1 MKEFCGKGYLK
12 RIAIFMM
19 FIMVLTMLPM
29 NALQVYAKSNEAKI
43 LIWSPYI
50 LQTEVKKL
58 CAPGLEEFISKDEVA
73 GYAGVDK
80 ISVDLKEGTQDNPL
94 HFTGT
99 EDLSQYGLIIVML
112 PYESL
117 TDTDVSVLKNY
128 LNA

>member
-58 CAPGLEEFISKDEVA
+58 
-73 GYAGVDK
+73 
-80 ISVDLKEGTQDNPL
+80 
-94 HFTGT
+94 
-99 EDLSQYGLIIVML
+99 
-112 PYESL
+112 ES
-117 TDTDVSVLKNY
+117 S
-128 LNA
+128 

>member
-80 ISVDLKEGTQDNPL
+80 ISVDLKEGAQDNLCILRAPKIY
-94 HFTGT
+94 HN
-99 EDLSQYGLIIVML
+99 M
-112 PYESL
+112 
-117 TDTDVSVLKNY
+117 
-128 LNA
+128 A